1 MSGGKRV
8 SGRSPRD
15 GRGAHHDETLPDH
28 LFRWSEALSRR
39 LAHEMGVAADPA
51 LAGLTGRRARLLQL
65 IPPDGLRASELADRA
80 RTTRQALGQL
90 VDVLEGMG
98 LVESVT
104 DPADARVR
112 LVRRTPAGE
121 AASAEVTRA
130 IAAAEQALR
139 DDVGAR
145 RYDAMVETMRLL
157 ARDVEL

>member
-1 MSGGKRV
+1 MSDGKRV
-8 SGRSPRD
+8 SGSSPRD
-15 GRGAHHDETLPDH
+15 GGQADHDETLPDH

-39 LAHEMGVAADPA
+39 LAREMRIAADPA

-98 LVESVT
+98 LVESVA
-104 DPADARVR
+104 DPGDARVR
-112 LVRRTPAGE
+112 LVRRTAAGE
-121 AASAEVTRA
+121 AASAEVSRA
-130 IAAAEQALR
+130 IGAAEQALR

-145 RYDAMVETMRLL
+145 RYDAMVETMRRL